1 MDKIYGPLVINLD
14 KRKDRLETVTN
25 EFKRMSI
32 ENIHRIAASTG
43 GGDAA
48 LGCLESHCLCLEYF
62 LETSGKEKAVMICED
77 DALFKCDRQDLDK
90 YIEEFLQD
98 EGAEVACLGFNSKKN
113 EIYPTTELFLR
124 ARDIQT
130 RVCYIVKRSIAT
142 ELNTLWRKICE
153 LRKTKPAKHSV
164 NWYSTA
170 YNALPITNRYPG
182 IDMYRG
188 DQSWKILQQDKIF
201 LIPKTRLVIQRPC
214 YSDIEKCNVNYRV

>member
-14 KRKDRLETVTN
+14 KRKDRLETVTT
-25 EFKRMSI
+25 ELKRMSI
-32 ENIHRIAASTG
+32 DNFHRIPASTG
-43 GGDAA
+43 GGDAG
-48 LGCLESHCLCLEYF
+48 LGCLESHCLCLEDF
-62 LETSGKEKAVMICED
+62 LATNGKEKAVMICED
-77 DALFKCDRQDLDK
+77 DALFKCNRQDLDK

-98 EGAEVACLGFNSKKN
+98 EGAEVACLGFNSRKS
-113 EIYPTTELFLR
+113 EIYPTTQLFLR

-130 RVCYIVKRSIAT
+130 RVCYIVKYSIAT

-170 YNALPITNRYPG
+170 YKALPITNKDPPD
-182 IDMYRG
+182 IYRG
-188 DQSWKILQQDKIF
+188 DQSWKILQQNHIF